1 MIAAISDDGLGRYLE
16 PRTSDGLEYTARRQ
30 GRTAVARGT
39 RSQKSLSERRKI
51 VFQEVHAVT
60 GGHRSGSLKGTVVTW
75 DDSASWRR
83 GRQDEVASE
92 ETGRV
97 QKQENA

>member
-30 GRTAVARGT
+30 GRTVVARGT
-39 RSQKSLSERRKI
+39 RSQKSLSERRKV
-51 VFQEVHAVT
+51 VFQEVHAVS

-75 DDSASWRR
+75 DDSGELAEGAPRR
-83 GRQDEVASE
+83 SSE
-92 ETGRV
+92 
-97 QKQENA
+97 